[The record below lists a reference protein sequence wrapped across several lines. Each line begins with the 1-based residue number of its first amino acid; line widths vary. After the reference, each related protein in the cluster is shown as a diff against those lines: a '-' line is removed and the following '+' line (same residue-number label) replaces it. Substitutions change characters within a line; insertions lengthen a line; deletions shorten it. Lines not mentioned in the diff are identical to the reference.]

1 MKNSS
6 IKEKTEDLNKI
17 LAWFNSG
24 DFDIEKAMQK
34 FKEAQKLAID
44 IEKELNQLKNEIEI
58 VKKKF
63 DS

>member
-1 MKNSS
+1 MKNFS

-17 LAWFNSG
+17 ISWFNSD
-24 DFDIEKAMQK
+24 DFDIEKALEK
-34 FKEAQKLAID
+34 FKEAQKIATN
-44 IEKELNQLKNEIEI
+44 IETELVQLKNEIEI